1 MNQKKEDLSVHQQ
14 EDGDNQTRIGAL
26 SDAGSRV
33 QSEKRSQ
40 TQQGTDTTAPITS
53 HDTNHD
59 DGNQQ
64 RMSELDYRM
73 LIAFYF

>member
-33 QSEKRSQ
+33 QFEVGLNCSS
-40 TQQGTDTTAPITS
+40 P
-53 HDTNHD
+53 TNCNCE
-59 DGNQQ
+59 GN
-64 RMSELDYRM
+64 
-73 LIAFYF
+73 